1 MAATHYY
8 ISVGSNVDE
17 ARDCV
22 AGAITRLRE
31 MLDDVTSS
39 AIYSTPSVS
48 MGDDSTYC
56 NAVVSARS
64 ELSEAEL
71 SHRFKE
77 LEAQFGRRR
86 DGDRHRVELDLDI
99 VVAGD
104 RVVRPRDFGRRY
116 FRIGYQELTENKN

>member
-1 MAATHYY
+1 MEVTLKNLIH
-8 ISVGSNVDE
+8 
-17 ARDCV
+17 
-22 AGAITRLRE
+22 E

-116 FRIGYQELTENKN
+116 FRIGYQELTEQSE

>member
-48 MGDDSTYC
+48 IGDDSTYC

-64 ELSEAEL
+64 KLSEAEL

-116 FRIGYQELTENKN
+116 FRIGYQELTEQ